1 MKELNRQ
8 NLHDILLGAAI
19 LGTGGGGSLNEGIKL
34 IDKAFDEGFKF
45 NLANLDEIPDDVLVG
60 TPYGCGSISPLT
72 PAQIEEYS
80 KLPKID
86 TTAEVAAVK
95 VMEKFYGESFY
106 GLVATELGG
115 MNTAVALEASSRL
128 NKPLIDADPA
138 GRSVPCLQHST
149 YYLNDIPIF
158 PLSIANSFGDEMII
172 TKSISDERAEALTRA
187 AAVASFNHVGVV
199 DHPNRWSALKDT
211 LLNNTI
217 SLCLSIG
224 QTARE
229 SQRKNENFAYSI
241 VDKFNGYILFK
252 GVIEKANWEDK
263 DGFTFGNYYIKGL
276 EHYEGKEMRIKFQN
290 ENIISWINNEIYITV
305 PDSINIVDDE
315 KNMPLL
321 NPYGKEGMK
330 VTVFGLKAFD
340 EWRSEKGLDVFG
352 PKFFK
357 YDIEYKEIE
366 KFF

>member
-1 MKELNRQ
+1 MKKLSRQ
-8 NLHDILLGAAI
+8 DLHDILLGAAI
-19 LGTGGGGSLNEGIKL
+19 LGTGGGGSLEEGIKL
-34 IDKAFDEGFKF
+34 IDKSYDEGFEF
-45 NLANLDEIPDDVLVG
+45 NLAKLDEIPDEALVG

-72 PAQIEEYS
+72 PEQIEEYS
-80 KLPKID
+80 KLPKIE
-86 TTAEVAAVK
+86 TTSQVAAVK
-95 VMEKFYGESFY
+95 VLEKYYDESFY

-115 MNTAVALEASSRL
+115 MNTAVALEASGRL

-149 YYLNDIPIF
+149 YYLNDVPIF

-199 DHPNRWSALKDT
+199 DHPNRWSVLKDT

-217 SLCLSIG
+217 SLCLDIG
-224 QTARE
+224 KTARE
-229 SQRKNENFAYSI
+229 SQNKNENFAYSI
-241 VDKFNGYILFK
+241 AEKFDGYILFK

-276 EHYEGKEMRIKFQN
+276 DDYEGKEMRIWFQN
-290 ENIISWINNEIYITV
+290 ENIISWINDEIYVTV
-305 PDSINIVDDE
+305 PDSINIVDNE

-321 NPYGKEGMK
+321 NPYGKEGMEI
-330 VTVFGLKAFD
+330 TVFGLKAFT
-340 EWRSEKGLDVFG
+340 EWRSKKGLEVFG
-352 PKFFK
+352 PTFFG
-357 YDIEYKEIE
+357 YDIDYKEIE

>member
-8 NLHDILLGAAI
+8 DLHDILLGAAI
-19 LGTGGGGSLNEGIKL
+19 LGTGGGGSLDEGIKL

-45 NLANLDEIPDDVLVG
+45 NLANLDEIPDNALVG

-72 PAQIEEYS
+72 PTQIEEYS

-95 VMEKFYGESFY
+95 VMEKHYGENFY

-115 MNTAVALEASSRL
+115 MNTAVALEASGRL

-149 YYLNDIPIF
+149 YYLNDVPIY

-187 AAVASFNHVGVV
+187 AAVSSFNHVGVV
-199 DHPNRWSALKDT
+199 DHPNRWSVLKNT

-217 SLCLSIG
+217 SLCLNIG

-229 SQRKNENFAYSI
+229 SQSKNENFAYSI
-241 VDKFNGYILFK
+241 AEKFDGYILFE
-252 GVIEKANWEDK
+252 GVIKKADWEDK
-263 DGFTFGNYYIKGL
+263 DGFTFGNYYI
-276 EHYEGKEMRIKFQN
+276 EGSKDFQGKKMRIWFQN
-290 ENIISWINNEIYITV
+290 ENIISWIDDDIYVTV
-305 PDSINIVDDE
+305 PDSINIVDAE

-321 NPYGKEGMK
+321 NPFGEEGMK
-330 VTVFGLKAFD
+330 VTVFGLKAFI
-340 EWRSEKGLDVFG
+340 EWRSKKGLEVFG
-352 PKFFK
+352 PKFFN
-357 YDIEYKEIE
+357 YDIDYKEIE